1 MRRLPFNQPKS
12 KYRNEKVTYQGMSF
26 DSKKELQRYLVLLE
40 AERRGIIS
48 DLKRQVKFELIP
60 AITEEYVEHLK
71 TKDKVKTRTL
81 QLAVTYICDFTY
93 VKDGV
98 VVIEDIKSDPKLL
111 TKEYQLKKKMLYAMH
126 RLSIKEVY
134 KPTEPI

>member
-1 MRRLPFNQPKS
+1 MRYPFNQPKS
-12 KYRNEKVTYQGMSF
+12 KYRNEKVTFQGMSF
-26 DSKKELQRYLVLLE
+26 DSKKELQRYLFLLD
-40 AERRGIIS
+40 AERRGVIS
-48 DLKRQVKFELIP
+48 ELKRQVKFELIP

-98 VVIEDIKSDPKLL
+98 LVIEDIKSDHKLL
-111 TKEYQLKKKMLYAMH
+111 TKEYQLKKKIMFAIH
-126 RLSIKEVY
+126 RLIIREVY

>member
-1 MRRLPFNQPKS
+1 MRYPLNQPKN
-12 KYRNEKVTYQGMSF
+12 KYRNEKVTFQGMSF
-26 DSKKELQRYLVLLE
+26 DSKKELQRYLFLLD
-40 AERRGIIS
+40 AERKGIIS

-98 VVIEDIKSDPKLL
+98 LVIEDIKSDPKLL
-111 TKEYQLKKKMLYAMH
+111 TKEYQLKKKMLFAIH
-126 RLSIKEVY
+126 RLTIREVY

>member
-1 MRRLPFNQPKS
+1 MRFPSYKTKS

-93 VKDGV
+93 TKEGQM
-98 VVIEDIKSDPKLL
+98 VIEDVKISPSML

-134 KPTEPI
+134 KASDTI

>member
-1 MRRLPFNQPKS
+1 MRFPFNQPKS

-26 DSKKELQRYLVLLE
+26 DSKKELQRYLVLLD
-40 AERRGIIS
+40 AERRGVIS
-48 DLKRQVKFELIP
+48 DLQRQVKFELIP

-93 VKDGV
+93 IKDGQM
-98 VVIEDIKSDPKLL
+98 VIEDIKSDPKLL
-111 TKEYQLKKKMLYAMH
+111 TKEYQLKKKMLFAIH
-126 RLSIKEVY
+126 RLSIREVY
-134 KPTEPI
+134 KPAEPI